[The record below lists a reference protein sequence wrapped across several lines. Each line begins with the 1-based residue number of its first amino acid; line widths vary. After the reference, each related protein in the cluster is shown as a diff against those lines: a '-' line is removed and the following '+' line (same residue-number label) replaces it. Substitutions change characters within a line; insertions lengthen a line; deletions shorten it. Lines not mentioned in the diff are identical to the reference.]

1 MIPSENASKM
11 IIDGH
16 VHIGVKKSSTY
27 PETIIRELTKHNIDK
42 ALVMTSGKNLNN
54 EWVATQI
61 KKYPQ
66 YFIGGYVTLDPQ
78 AGDRAIEEL
87 DNAIKNW
94 GLNALKL
101 VPQKHGYSPNDRIAE
116 PLLEKASELKIPVSI
131 HSGEAPYTTPWQIA
145 ECAEKYS
152 DLTIIMAHMG
162 GKAYIDDAIQL
173 AKKID
178 NIVLENSVQA
188 SFERTKK
195 AVDVLGADRVFYA
208 SGAPNCHHITPL
220 MIIKLMELSEDDE
233 ELILS
238 KNLLRIF
245 NLTLSE

>member
-1 MIPSENASKM
+1 M

-16 VHIGVKKSSTY
+16 VHIGTQKISTY
-27 PETIIRELTKHNIDK
+27 PENIIQELIKHNIDK
-42 ALVMTSGKNLNN
+42 ALVMASGNNLNN
-54 EWVATQI
+54 EWVAKQMRAH
-61 KKYPQ
+61 PQ
-66 YFIGGYVTLDPQ
+66 YFIGGYVTLNPQ
-78 AGDRAIEEL
+78 VGAKASEEL
-87 DNAIKNW
+87 DKAIKDW
-94 GLNALKL
+94 ALNALKL
-101 VPQKHGYSPNDRIAE
+101 VPQKHGYSPNDRIVE
-116 PLLEKASELKIPVSI
+116 PLLEKAAELKIPVSI
-131 HSGEAPYTTPWQIA
+131 HSGEAPHTLPWQIA

-162 GKAYIDDAIQL
+162 GKNYIEDAIRL

-195 AVDVLGADRVFYA
+195 AVEVLGSDRLFYA

-220 MIIKLMELSEDDE
+220 AIIKLMELPEDEE

-238 KNLLRIF
+238 KNILRIF
-245 NLTLSE
+245 NLS

>member
-1 MIPSENASKM
+1 M
-11 IIDGH
+11 
-16 VHIGVKKSSTY
+16 
-27 PETIIRELTKHNIDK
+27 
-42 ALVMTSGKNLNN
+42 
-54 EWVATQI
+54 ATQI

-78 AGDRAIEEL
+78 AGDKAINEL
-87 DNAIKNW
+87 DNAINNW

-101 VPQKHGYSPNDRIAE
+101 VPQKHGYSPNTKVVD

-131 HSGEAPYTTPWQIA
+131 HSGEAPNTLPWQIA

-162 GKAYIDDAIQL
+162 GKNYIEDAIKL

-195 AVDVLGADRVFYA
+195 AVEVLGADRLFYA

-220 MIIKLMELSEDDE
+220 MIIKLLE
-233 ELILS
+233 
-238 KNLLRIF
+238 
-245 NLTLSE
+245 